1 MLHKT
6 KGIVLKTTN
15 YGDTSVLVKVYT
27 EKFGLQ
33 SYIIQ
38 SVKKP
43 KSKIKMNML
52 QPLTLLDMVVYMK
65 ANSNIHRISEAQCSP
80 ILKTIP
86 YQILKSSIA
95 LFINEILYKSLK
107 QALADE
113 EIFNFLYQSIC
124 FLDEVENNYANFPL
138 VFLVKYSAFLGFEPN
153 ADLKNNS
160 INFDLVNGAFTS
172 KNETHQQYIDK
183 EYLLPFHKLL
193 STPINQLD
201 KLKIN
206 NKERKYFLKKLLS
219 YYSLHLDDFGEIN
232 SHHILEEI
240 LS

>member
-80 ILKTIP
+80 ILKNIP

-95 LFINEILYKSLK
+95 LFLNEILYKTLK
-107 QALADE
+107 QALSDE
-113 EIFNFLYQSIC
+113 EIFDFLFHSIC
-124 FLDEVENNYANFPL
+124 FLDETESNYSNFPL
-138 VFLVKYSAFLGFEPN
+138 VFLVKFSAFLGFEPN

-172 KNETHQQYIDK
+172 KNETHQHYIDK
-183 EYLLPFHKLL
+183 EYLLPFYKLL

-206 NKERKYFLKKLLS
+206 NKERKYFLKKLLN